1 MAGADAIDMKKD
13 VAVVDYGAGNIHSID
28 KALNYVSPDDN
39 IAVVSDPQAVADADR
54 VVFPGVGAIGD
65 CIAALQEQGLDEAIR
80 KAAQEKPLLAICVGM
95 QALFGANEESGGGL
109 GLSILDGEVKRLP
122 NKTEGGGMGG
132 MGGMERMGGMEVIK
146 VPQMGWNQVMLADK
160 MLSHPLFDK
169 VAQGTRF
176 YFVHS
181 YYCLAEDSRIS
192 AAKCDYGLEFDA
204 AVVSGNIFA
213 TQFHPE
219 KSHTDG
225 LQLLRNFFQW
235 DGTEVS

>member
-1 MAGADAIDMKKD
+1 MAALAGARARAVAGADAIDMKKD

-109 GLSILDGEVKRLP
+109 GLSILDGEVKHLP
-122 NKTEGGGMGG
+122 NKTEGGGM
-132 MGGMERMGGMEVIK
+132 ERIK

-160 MLSHPLFDK
+160 MLSHLLFDK

-192 AAKCDYGLEFDA
+192 AAKCNYGLEFDA